1 MGTRA
6 SPARGGSAV
15 KRLAQNGLFVVGASL
30 AAALLAYGAASP
42 AAQRATQGQ
51 GKVRAVPAGPRLGL
65 VRPTP
70 PRRYLIR
77 RPVVRVRSSGQLR
90 EVLVRSTPTRIV
102 LRPGRYDAD
111 EPFVNPHGH
120 AIYSEIVGRAVLTAG
135 ISMGRADGGAG
146 HLQGVVIDVSD
157 HGKTVDGVAVFVR
170 GHAGGVF
177 DVVLRGHG
185 VIRSGLVVRQPEGFR
200 AARLVV
206 RDFTDYGVLVDAND
220 RNRTMLSQ
228 PFAVRDLDVAGIKR
242 AEPGSSR
249 GRGEACVWLGNPGAA
264 ARVRARDCGWT
275 GLWTGTAATG
285 LQVMD
290 VDVDMTRTGVYLEH
304 FTIQSTFERIRVG
317 RAVRVGLTAEWADPG
332 WGGLPG
338 SVDNVVRSSR
348 FESWLAGVY
357 LDEGTTRTVIRGSTF
372 TGQRWA
378 AIADYRGNGNAFYGN
393 DYRGIA
399 QGAVA
404 VTQAHIRTA
413 PGGEG

>member
-1 MGTRA
+1 
-6 SPARGGSAV
+6 
-15 KRLAQNGLFVVGASL
+15 LI
-30 AAALLAYGAASP
+30 
-42 AAQRATQGQ
+42 
-51 GKVRAVPAGPRLGL
+51 
-65 VRPTP
+65 RPTP
-70 PRRYLIR
+70 PTRYLIR
-77 RPVVRVRSSGQLR
+77 RPVVVVRSSAQLR
-90 EVLVRSTPTRIV
+90 DVLMRPARTRIV

-111 EPFVNPHGH
+111 QPFVNVHGH

-135 ISMGRADGGAG
+135 ITMGRTEASAG
-146 HLQGVVIDVSD
+146 HLQGVVIDVSEYS
-157 HGKTVDGVAVFVR
+157 KTVDGVAVFVR
-170 GHAGGVF
+170 GHAGGIF

-220 RNRTMLSQ
+220 RNRTSLSQ
-228 PFAVRDLDVAGIKR
+228 PFSVRDLDVAGIKR
-242 AEPGSSR
+242 PERGSSR

-285 LQVMD
+285 LRVVD
-290 VDVDMTRTGVYLEH
+290 VDVDATKTGVYLEH
-304 FTIQSTFERIRVG
+304 FTNHSTFERIRVG
-317 RAVRVGLTAEWADPG
+317 SAVRVGLAAEWADPG
-332 WGGLPG
+332 WGGLPA
-338 SVDNVVRSSR
+338 SVDNVVHSSR

-372 TGQRWA
+372 AGQRWA
-378 AIADYRGNGNAFYGN
+378 AIADYRGIGNAFVGN

-399 QGAVA
+399 PGAVA
-404 VTQAHIRTA
+404 VTRAHIRTA